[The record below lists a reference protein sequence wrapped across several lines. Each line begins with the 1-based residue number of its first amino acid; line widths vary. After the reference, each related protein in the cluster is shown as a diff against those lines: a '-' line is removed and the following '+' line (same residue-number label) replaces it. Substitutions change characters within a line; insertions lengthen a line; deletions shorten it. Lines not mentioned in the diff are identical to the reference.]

1 MKNNFSITIPF
12 LSPEDTSAE
21 LTVSTTDESYARNLC
36 RYGCNKDF
44 YGVRRYHNSKFK
56 CRCFDRDSGVL
67 VGEDDVL
74 SLDVDPRSFADCDVA
89 AKVYEDQFDADS
101 DLLTWLKDS
110 TLALMTTDGQVD
122 NGKPNFCVVSDVG
135 RANKATVYLASALGL
150 DVGKLVDN
158 FVFDTNV
165 GNYTF
170 PNSSVPSRPPE
181 GSVLTSFPS
190 LDQVYWTIISQY
202 TGSTVHSTNSGKS
215 SRWCWWVGKAVY
227 DHSMKL
233 KTELG
238 CGEAWSSRLWKPF
251 IEACHRVLHRDTS
264 VNPYQYSASAWNKWC
279 LPADYFSGGYTD
291 VTLYEVSRE

>member
-1 MKNNFSITIPF
+1 M
-12 LSPEDTSAE
+12 
-21 LTVSTTDESYARNLC
+21 VSY
-36 RYGCNKDF
+36 
-44 YGVRRYHNSKFK
+44 
-56 CRCFDRDSGVL
+56 
-67 VGEDDVL
+67 
-74 SLDVDPRSFADCDVA
+74 DVDPRNFADCDVA
-89 AKVYEDQFDADS
+89 AKVYEDQFDADT

-170 PNSSVPSRPPE
+170 PNSNSSVVQGRPPE

-202 TGSTVHSTNSGKS
+202 TRYTVHTTNYGKS
-215 SRWCWWVGKAVY
+215 NRWCWWVGKAVY
-227 DHSMKL
+227 DHSMKV
-233 KTELG
+233 KSELG

-251 IEACHRVLHRDTS
+251 MEACHRVRHLDTS
-264 VNPYQYSASAWNKWC
+264 VEPYKYVAGAQYKWC
-279 LPADYFSGGYTD
+279 LPSAYNVGAYTD